1 MLYHIL
7 FPTVEPLLGHRP
19 SPTLFLLWCGRSL
32 ATGSSCAWPPAS
44 GRAGLWQPQ
53 AAGTAGQGLWKTGIR
68 CEEQLSCDEG
78 AQMPREAVGPPSLEV
93 FGTRM
98 DTALSTLGAGGLQW
112 HCGLPISYFPFPT
125 TFLLLDSFTNL
136 LVNVGQ
142 KQ

>member
-1 MLYHIL
+1 MSKLLYHIL

-19 SPTLFLLWCGRSL
+19 SPTLFLLWCGLCL

-53 AAGTAGQGLWKTGIR
+53 AVGFAGWGLCKTGVR

-78 AQMPREAVGPPSLEV
+78 GQMPREAVGPPSLEV

-98 DTALSTLGAGGLQW
+98 DTALSTLTWVLWAGVRNGDGRRL
-112 HCGLPISYFPFPT
+112 LPAQTYS
-125 TFLLLDSFTNL
+125 
-136 LVNVGQ
+136 VVV
-142 KQ
+142 